1 VEGEDASAKYP
12 IKKGPEHLSTFHV
25 MPFTHL
31 VYSVTWYSLS
41 AAAAVGTY
49 LRFRWPAA
57 HDLPGR
63 LSRRLHRRR

>member
-1 VEGEDASAKYP
+1 MPCAVEPPLTLLAEAAGEDASTARYP
-12 IKKGPEHLSTFHV
+12 IKKRPEHLSAFHV

-49 LRFRWPAA
+49 IRFR
-57 HDLPGR
+57 
-63 LSRRLHRRR
+63 